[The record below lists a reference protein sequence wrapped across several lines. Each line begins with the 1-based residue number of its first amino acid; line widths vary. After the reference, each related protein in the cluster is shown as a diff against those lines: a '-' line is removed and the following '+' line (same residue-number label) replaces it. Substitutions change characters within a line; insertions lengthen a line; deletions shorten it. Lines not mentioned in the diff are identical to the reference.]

1 MWLATIFIQEFIEG
15 VKASPYYS
23 ALIVL
28 GALLGAFLT
37 IPRLAVVALDLQSKW
52 RSRKVAEQIFRSSG
66 VASFTS
72 DDVLYAGR
80 NYVAPNCM
88 QTDPSNEDDSRT
100 VVALGPLFQ
109 TIDDHFDAG
118 GQKRHVILLADSGM
132 GKTSFCINYYAREM
146 RKKASKR
153 RSVVIVSLGRGNA
166 IEEIRRVAS
175 KRDTVCFLDAF
186 DEDPSA
192 VGNPAERLSELMGEA
207 ADFRNVV
214 VTCRS
219 QFFASDDAIPSSSGI
234 IYVAA
239 RKAGQGR
246 ELPLH
251 RLFLAPFSANQ
262 IRTYLSKQFPLVSIS
277 NWRMRRQALSL
288 VATISELST
297 RPMLLELLPDLV
309 RERRSI
315 SELFGLYEFLVE
327 KWLERESGWIRPADL
342 LEISVELAVRSY
354 IQQRSGQGDRIAPSV
369 IGELANAHQTP
380 LETWKL
386 KSRSLLNRDVA
397 GRFKLAHRS
406 VMEYLF
412 LMAALAG
419 DQRCF
424 SVEWTDLMKDLFV
437 SWGASDPHASNDCAM
452 EILSRDHD
460 RTGLFPLASP
470 LKQPDLRSVTDCRKL
485 LKSDG
490 ISFRQSR
497 GIPVAWRNR
506 SLRLTSSLT
515 QGGVTS
521 HMICDPSHGISW
533 WVNDVSQLSRED
545 ERALYRDQRHSPNPL
560 GSGGDLETKRRL
572 PSIEEIIS
580 LWESEPYLTQ
590 GRGVGA
596 VFDKQEIY
604 WLGDSGDNGPLC
616 CSFGEPLDYAQLRL
630 LSSKIADER
639 AFHVYEFQNRFGY
652 MNREPFKAMAVYVA
666 DHF

>member
-1 MWLATIFIQEFIEG
+1 MWSAAHFVQAVVEALKT
-15 VKASPYYS
+15 SPYS
-23 ALIVL
+23 AAIVVLGTLL
-28 GALLGAFLT
+28 GALLT
-37 IPRLAVVALDLQSKW
+37 IPRLVNALLDLESKW
-52 RSRKVAEQIFRSSG
+52 RSRKVAERIFRSSG

-72 DDVLYAGR
+72 DDVLHAGR

-88 QTDPSNEDDSRT
+88 QTDPSNEDDLRT

-132 GKTSFCINYYAREM
+132 GKTSFCINYYTREM
-146 RKKASKR
+146 RKRASKR

-166 IEEIRRVAS
+166 IEEIRRVAN

-186 DEDPSA
+186 DEDPDA
-192 VGNPAERLSELMGEA
+192 VGNPSERLSELMGEA

-234 IYVAA
+234 MYVAA

-251 RLFLAPFSANQ
+251 RLFLAPLSANQ
-262 IRTYLSKQFPLVSIS
+262 VKTYLSKQFPLISIK
-277 NWRMRRQALSL
+277 NWGMRRQALSL
-288 VATISELST
+288 VATVSELST

-327 KWLERESGWIRPADL
+327 KWLQRESGWIRPVDL
-342 LEISVELAVRSY
+342 REISIELAVRSY
-354 IQQRSGQGDRIAPSV
+354 IQQRAGHGDRIAPSV
-369 IGELANAHQTP
+369 IEELAIAHQTP

-397 GRFKLAHRS
+397 GQFKFAHRS

-412 LMAALAG
+412 LLAALGG

-437 SWGASDPHASNDCAM
+437 SWGASDPFATNDCAM
-452 EILSRDHD
+452 EILRMDHA

-470 LKQPDLRSVTDCRKL
+470 LKHPDLRSAADCRRL
-485 LKSDG
+485 LKADG
-490 ISFRQSR
+490 ISFRQMR
-497 GIPVAWRNR
+497 RIPVAWRNR
-506 SLRLTSSLT
+506 SLRLASSPT

-521 HMICDPSHGISW
+521 HRIFDSSHGISW

-545 ERALYRDQRHSPNPL
+545 ERALYRDQRASPSSI
-560 GSGGDLETKRRL
+560 GGGGDPEARRRL
-572 PSIEEIIS
+572 PSIEEILS

-590 GRGVGA
+590 ERGVGA

-604 WLGDSGDNGPLC
+604 WLGDGGDNGPLC

-630 LSSKIADER
+630 LSSKVADER
-639 AFHVYEFQNRFGY
+639 TFHVYEFQNRFGY
-652 MNREPFKAMAVYVA
+652 MNREPFRAMAVYVA
-666 DHF
+666 NDA

>member
-1 MWLATIFIQEFIEG
+1 MWLAATSVQEIFDR
-15 VKASPYYS
+15 VSASPYLA
-23 ALIVL
+23 ALSVL
-28 GALLGAFLT
+28 GVILGSLAT
-37 IPRLAVVALDLQSKW
+37 IPRLINGLLDLKSKW
-52 RSRKVAEQIFRSSG
+52 HSKKVAEQILRSSG

-72 DDVLYAGR
+72 DDVMYAGR
-80 NYVAPNCM
+80 NYIAPNCM

-100 VVALGPLFQ
+100 VVALGPLFR

-118 GQKRHVILLADSGM
+118 GQKRHVIILADSGM

-146 RKKASKR
+146 KKKAAKR
-153 RSVVIVSLGRGNA
+153 RPVIIVSLGRGNA
-166 IEEIRRVAS
+166 IEEIRRIAN

-186 DEDPSA
+186 DEDASA
-192 VGNPAERLSELMGEA
+192 VGNPSERLSELMSEA

-234 IYVAA
+234 MYVAA
-239 RKAGQGR
+239 RRAGHGR

-251 RLFLAPFSANQ
+251 RLFLAPFSSHQ
-262 IRTYLSKQFPLVSIS
+262 IRAYLSKQFPLVSVS
-277 NWRMRRQALSL
+277 NWQMRKQALLL

-309 RERRSI
+309 RAKRSI

-327 KWLERESGWIRPADL
+327 KWLERESDWIRPVDL
-342 LEISVELAVRSY
+342 REISVELAVRSH
-354 IQQRSGQGDRIAPSV
+354 IQQRSGRGDRIAPSV
-369 IGELANAHQTP
+369 IEELANAYETP

-397 GRFKLAHRS
+397 GQFKFAHRS

-412 LMAALAG
+412 LLAALAG

-424 SVEWTDLMKDLFV
+424 TVEWTDLMKDLFV
-437 SWGASDPHASNDCAM
+437 SWGASDPRATNECAM
-452 EILSRDHD
+452 EILRMDHD

-470 LKQPDLRSVTDCRKL
+470 LKQPDLRSIADCRKL
-485 LKSDG
+485 LKADG

-506 SLRLTSSLT
+506 SLRLISSPT
-515 QGGVTS
+515 QGGVTPHTIYDS
-521 HMICDPSHGISW
+521 SHGISW
-533 WVNDVSQLSRED
+533 WVNDVSQLSQED
-545 ERALYRDQRHSPNPL
+545 ERALYRDQRHAPYSF
-560 GSGGDLETKRRL
+560 GQGGDSETKRRL
-572 PSIEEIIS
+572 PSIEEILS
-580 LWESEPYLTQ
+580 LWESEPHLTQ
-590 GRGVGA
+590 ELGVGA

-616 CSFGEPLDYAQLRL
+616 CSFGEPIDYPLLRL
-630 LSSKIADER
+630 LCSKSVDRR

-652 MNREPFKAMAVYVA
+652 MNREPFMAMAVYVA
-666 DHF
+666 NLS

>member
-1 MWLATIFIQEFIEG
+1 MWSAALSVQAVVEAL
-15 VKASPYYS
+15 KASPYWAALVVLGTLLS
-23 ALIVL
+23 AL
-28 GALLGAFLT
+28 LT
-37 IPRLAVVALDLQSKW
+37 IPRLVNVVLDLESKW
-52 RSRKVAEQIFRSSG
+52 RSRKLAERIFRSSG

-88 QTDPSNEDDSRT
+88 QTDPSNEDDLRT

-146 RKKASKR
+146 RKRASKR

-166 IEEIRRVAS
+166 IEEIRRVAN
-175 KRDTVCFLDAF
+175 KRDAVCFLDAF
-186 DEDPSA
+186 DEDPDA
-192 VGNPAERLSELMGEA
+192 AGNPTERLSELMSEA

-234 IYVAA
+234 MYVAA

-251 RLFLAPFSANQ
+251 RLFLAPLSANQ
-262 IRTYLSKQFPLVSIS
+262 VKTYLSKQFPLVSIK
-277 NWRMRRQALSL
+277 NWGMRRQALSL
-288 VATISELST
+288 VATVSELST

-327 KWLERESGWIRPADL
+327 KWLQRESDWIRPVDL
-342 LEISVELAVRSY
+342 REISIELAVRSY
-354 IQQRSGQGDRIAPSV
+354 IQQRAGHGDRIAPSV
-369 IGELANAHQTP
+369 IEELASAHQTP

-397 GRFKLAHRS
+397 GQFKFAHRS

-412 LMAALAG
+412 LLAALGG

-424 SVEWTDLMKDLFV
+424 CVEWTDLMKDLFV
-437 SWGASDPHASNDCAM
+437 SWGASDPLATNECAM
-452 EILSRDHD
+452 EILRMDHA

-470 LKQPDLRSVTDCRKL
+470 LKHPDLRSVADCRRL
-485 LKSDG
+485 LKADG
-490 ISFRQSR
+490 ISFRQMR
-497 GIPVAWRNR
+497 RIPVAWRNR
-506 SLRLTSSLT
+506 SLRLASSPT

-521 HMICDPSHGISW
+521 HKICDSSHGISW

-545 ERALYRDQRHSPNPL
+545 ERALYRDQRSSPSSI
-560 GSGGDLETKRRL
+560 GGGGDLEARRRL
-572 PSIEEIIS
+572 PSIEEILS

-590 GRGVGA
+590 ERGVGA

-630 LSSKIADER
+630 LSSKVADER

-652 MNREPFKAMAVYVA
+652 TNREPFRAMAVYVA
-666 DHF
+666 DDA

>member
-1 MWLATIFIQEFIEG
+1 MWSATILLQGIIEG
-15 VKASPYYS
+15 VKASPYWA
-23 ALIVL
+23 AL
-28 GALLGAFLT
+28 ALLGAVVGALAT
-37 IPRLAVVALDLQSKW
+37 IPRLVNAVLDLESKW
-52 RSRKVAEQIFRSSG
+52 RSRRVADQIFRSSG

-80 NYVAPNCM
+80 NYVVPNCM
-88 QTDPSNEDDSRT
+88 QTDPSNEDDLRT

-146 RKKASKR
+146 KKRASKR

-166 IEEIRRVAS
+166 IEEIRRVAN

-192 VGNPAERLSELMGEA
+192 AGNPSERLSELMGEA
-207 ADFRNVV
+207 ADFRNIV

-219 QFFASDDAIPSSSGI
+219 QFFASDDAIPSGSGI
-234 IYVAA
+234 MYVAA

-251 RLFLAPFSANQ
+251 RLFLAPFSTNQ
-262 IRTYLSKQFPLVSIS
+262 IRTYLSKQFPLASVS
-277 NWRMRRQALSL
+277 NWRMRRQALAL

-327 KWLERESGWIRPADL
+327 KWLERESGWIRPVDL
-342 LEISVELAVRSY
+342 REISVELAVRSY
-354 IQQRSGQGDRIAPSV
+354 IQQRSGHGDRIAPSV
-369 IGELANAHQTP
+369 IEELASAHQTP

-397 GRFKLAHRS
+397 GRFKFAHRS

-412 LMAALAG
+412 LLAALAG

-437 SWGASDPHASNDCAM
+437 SWGASDPRATNDCAM
-452 EILSRDHD
+452 EILRMDHD

-470 LKQPDLRSVTDCRKL
+470 LKHPDLRSVADCRKL
-485 LKSDG
+485 LKADG

-497 GIPVAWRNR
+497 RIPVAWRNR
-506 SLRLTSSLT
+506 SLRLTSSPT
-515 QGGVTS
+515 QAGVTS
-521 HMICDPSHGISW
+521 HMICDSSHGISW

-545 ERALYRDQRHSPNPL
+545 ERALYRDQRHSSHSF
-560 GSGGDLETKRRL
+560 GKDSELEAKRRL
-572 PSIEEIIS
+572 PSIEEILS

-590 GRGVGA
+590 ERGVGA
-596 VFDKQEIY
+596 IFDRQEIY

-616 CSFGEPLDYAQLRL
+616 CSFGDPLDYAQLRL
-630 LSSKIADER
+630 ISSKIVDER

-652 MNREPFKAMAVYVA
+652 INREPFRAMAVYVA
-666 DHF
+666 NDS